1 MDLKQL
7 VYDKQKELELI
18 IEERLGICIL
28 PSVEIDFSLTS
39 IRHLGLCYSK
49 PSFNYDST
57 SFTHVISL
65 NATLLEEFKETY
77 IDEVFVHEYAHA
89 IVNQYF
95 TSKSSTRVMPHGK
108 EFKKVCS
115 WFGII
120 GKPKTSSFHSS
131 SLISNHKKKKATWN
145 YHCSCMVHSLST
157 IKHNKILKGSS
168 SYSCKKCKSSLVF
181 ENELDK
187 KKPLSLEDS
196 SLIQDL
202 ELIIDLNR
210 VGSDEI
216 YYIEE
221 AISFLNNKDYI
232 KASESILE
240 ILSFSDRLSS
250 NEHSIFE
257 EVNSS
262 LIKKIA

>member
-7 VYDKQKELELI
+7 VYDKQNELELI
-18 IEERLGICIL
+18 LEERLGICIL

-39 IRHLGLCYSK
+39 IRNLGLCYSK
-49 PSFNYDST
+49 PNFNYDST
-57 SFTHVISL
+57 SFTHIISL

-95 TSKSSTRVMPHGK
+95 RSKSYTRVMPHGK

-115 WFGII
+115 WFGIS
-120 GKPKTSSFHSS
+120 GKPRTSSFNSS
-131 SLISNHKKKKATWN
+131 SFISNHKKKKVTWN

-157 IKHNKILKGSS
+157 IKHNKILKGSR

-187 KKPLSLEDS
+187 KKPLSLDES

-240 ILSFSDRLSS
+240 VLNFSDRLSS

-257 EVNSS
+257 EVHSS